1 MIITKTPFR
10 ISFFGGG
17 TDYSDYYKEYGGS
30 TLSTTF
36 DKYCYVTVRHLPHFF
51 DYTSMVCYS
60 KVERVKCVEEI
71 EHPIVREA
79 MKYLDMQE
87 LLISYDTDIPA
98 RSGLGTS
105 SSFAVG
111 LLNAFHALKGQYVDK
126 QQLAEEAIYLERVLC
141 KEDGGSQ
148 DQVAASFG
156 GMNRIDFLDGG
167 IHVSPVII
175 SKEKKQNLND
185 NLMLFFTGFTRH
197 SSEIAREQ
205 KREIQNRLSELA
217 EMKTLVEEAE
227 AILTI
232 KGKSLDEFGKLLD
245 YTWKLK
251 RSISKSISNNG
262 LDEIY
267 ARAVK
272 SGATGGKLLG
282 AGGGGFF
289 IFYVEK
295 EKQKN
300 VKKELKDLLHIPF
313 RFENDGSQVLYYRP
327 EDYDS

>member
-17 TDYSDYYKEYGGS
+17 TDYSDYYREYGGS
-30 TLSTTF
+30 ALSTTF
-36 DKYCYVTVRHLPHFF
+36 DKHCYVTVKHLPHFF

-60 KVERVKCVEEI
+60 KVERVNSVDEI

-79 MKYLDMQE
+79 MKYLDMKE

-126 QQLAEEAIYLERVLC
+126 QRLAEEAIYLERVLC
-141 KEDGGSQ
+141 QEDGGSQ

-156 GMNRIDFLDGG
+156 GLNRIDFSGEG

-175 SKEKKQNLND
+175 SKERKQMLND
-185 NLMLFFTGFTRH
+185 NLMLFFTGFTRR
-197 SSEIAREQ
+197 SSEIAKEQ
-205 KREIQNRLSELA
+205 KKEIQNRLSELA
-217 EMKTLVEEAE
+217 EMKILVGEAE
-227 AILTI
+227 AILTT
-232 KGKSLDEFGKLLD
+232 KERSLNEFGKLLD

-251 RSISKSISNNG
+251 RSISRSISNSG

-267 ARAVK
+267 ARAVR

-289 IFYVEK
+289 LFYVEK
-295 EKQKN
+295 EKQKY
-300 VKKELKDLLHIPF
+300 VRKELEGLLNIPF
-313 RFENDGSQVLYYRP
+313 KFENEGSQVLYYRP
-327 EDYDS
+327 EDYEE